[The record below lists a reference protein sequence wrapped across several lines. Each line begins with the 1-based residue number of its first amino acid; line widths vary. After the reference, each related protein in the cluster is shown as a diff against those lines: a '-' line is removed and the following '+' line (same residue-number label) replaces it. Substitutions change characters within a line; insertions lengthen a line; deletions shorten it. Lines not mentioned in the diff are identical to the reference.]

1 MKKIFIKA
9 LKNTFNMDENDAIE
23 LAHTVETI
31 FNGNKEIEDMS
42 IDKYMRSLFYE
53 LEREGFLKL
62 RREEI
67 KENGKIMRKFYW
79 SFDNKR
85 IKEGA
90 NKTSKEE
97 EWKIYKD
104 IPSNAWIAHITC

>member
-1 MKKIFIKA
+1 
-9 LKNTFNMDENDAIE
+9 MDENDAIE
-23 LAHTVETI
+23 LANTVDTI
-31 FNGNKEIEDMS
+31 FNGNEEIEDMS

-79 SFDNKR
+79 SFDYIK

-90 NKTSKEE
+90 NRKSKIE

-104 IPSNAWIAHITC
+104 IPSNAWIAHVTY

>member
-1 MKKIFIKA
+1 
-9 LKNTFNMDENDAIE
+9 MDENDAIE
-23 LAHTVETI
+23 LANTVETI
-31 FNGNKEIEDMS
+31 FNGNEEIEDMS

-79 SFDNKR
+79 SYDFIK

-90 NKTSKEE
+90 NRRSKEE

-104 IPSNAWIAHITC
+104 IPSNAWIAHVTYS